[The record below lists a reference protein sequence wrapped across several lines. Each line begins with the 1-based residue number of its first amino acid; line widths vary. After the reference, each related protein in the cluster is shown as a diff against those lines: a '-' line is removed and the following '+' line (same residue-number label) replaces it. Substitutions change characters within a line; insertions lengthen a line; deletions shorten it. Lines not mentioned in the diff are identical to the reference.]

1 MERRTRRF
9 GIGDM
14 LIFIAALGVG
24 ISGARALWQ
33 MQVEKPGSYWTPIT
47 PSWLMAA
54 AMASSIATPLT
65 LACLAFRLRRPRPP
79 RRRLWMQPGA
89 AAVLACT
96 LLFGSRESRW
106 PRPSHG
112 GMSTRSPARR
122 RGCV

>member
-1 MERRTRRF
+1 MERGTRRF

-65 LACLAFRLRRPRPP
+65 LACLAFRLRCPRPP

-89 AAVLACT
+89 AAVPAYT
-96 LLFGSRESRW
+96 LLFGDATQGHLPAAGLIRGSSASRPIR
-106 PRPSHG
+106 
-112 GMSTRSPARR
+112 AQ
-122 RGCV
+122 